1 MYVPSTVISIGK
13 EALGFYGS
21 DAKKLSGFKLICTKD
36 SAAYGYA
43 KENGFSTAELPEYER
58 INGSNRYDTAA
69 QLSKKSFQNGT
80 KTVIIASGEDY
91 ADALIGVPLANKLG
105 APILLCSKDK
115 ITDQTVSEIKRLGAQ
130 SIIILGGTGAVGE
143 KVEGKLKEITSDV
156 TRIEGSS
163 RFETSVRIFF
173 IICKP

>member
-1 MYVPSTVISIGK
+1 MK
-13 EALGFYGS
+13 R
-21 DAKKLSGFKLICTKD
+21 K
-36 SAAYGYA
+36 
-43 KENGFSTAELPEYER
+43 
-58 INGSNRYDTAA
+58 
-69 QLSKKSFQNGT
+69 
-80 KTVIIASGEDY
+80 IIPLVLCAS
-91 ADALIGVPLANKLG
+91 L
-105 APILLCSKDK
+105 LLCSCSDHAATEG
-115 ITDQTVSEIKRLGAQ
+115 TDNRVSKSISISSHTSADEQTSTVSEIKRLGAQ